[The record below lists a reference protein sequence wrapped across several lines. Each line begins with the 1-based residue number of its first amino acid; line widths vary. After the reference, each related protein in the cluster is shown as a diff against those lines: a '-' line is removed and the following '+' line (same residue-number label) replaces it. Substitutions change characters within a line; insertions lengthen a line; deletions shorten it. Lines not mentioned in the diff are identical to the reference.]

1 MLEAAGVKDLQ
12 LTTSVTPRWPQMK
25 LFMLLWQA
33 DLAKI
38 GVKLTVNE
46 VEVAKFYDIAA
57 DKDMLG
63 ADIHPWLNG
72 RVLRDPAI
80 LWSSQANFRGNER
93 NIYGYRNAEMEK
105 LIADA
110 ANEAD
115 QAKRKTM
122 YQRLNEIVVEDAYLI
137 HVATNPFIFAMK
149 KSVTGFGVDLTGNVI
164 LGTAANG

>member
-1 MLEAAGVKDLQ
+1 
-12 LTTSVTPRWPQMK
+12 MK

-46 VEVAKFYDIAA
+46 VETAKFYEIAA
-57 DKDMLG
+57 DKDLLG

-93 NIYGYRNAEMEK
+93 NVQGYRNPEMEK

-110 ANEAD
+110 AVELD
-115 QAKRKTM
+115 TAKRKAM

-149 KSVTGFGVDLTGNVI
+149 KGVNGFTTDLIGNVM
-164 LGTAANG
+164 LAGASVQ